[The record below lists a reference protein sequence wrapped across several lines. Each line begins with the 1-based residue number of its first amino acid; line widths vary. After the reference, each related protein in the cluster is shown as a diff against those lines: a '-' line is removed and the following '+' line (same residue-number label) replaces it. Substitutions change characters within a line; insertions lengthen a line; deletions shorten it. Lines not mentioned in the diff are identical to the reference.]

1 MKSDEDTRGF
11 VFGAKMTFPFD
22 MAILNI
28 KFKWKI

>member
-11 VFGAKMTFPFD
+11 VSGAKMTFPFD